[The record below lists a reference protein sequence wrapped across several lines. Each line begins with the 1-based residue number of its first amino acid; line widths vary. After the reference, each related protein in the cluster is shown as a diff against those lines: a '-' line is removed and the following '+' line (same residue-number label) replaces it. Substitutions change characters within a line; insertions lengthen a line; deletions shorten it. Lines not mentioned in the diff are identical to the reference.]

1 MFRLETFLK
10 YIILKY
16 AMVET
21 EGGGDVFDK
30 HPIYDLRQIYAKDLL
45 GDTLK
50 RIKMAREIREYSVW
64 YGLVRWDFYADLYQ
78 KLDPEEIKKIN
89 DKIEETKRVISKY
102 PMAFLK
108 KNTNYNEHEIIIQ
121 AIWDLEVLMKN
132 LSEEHNIY
140 GRVEDDEGL

>member
-1 MFRLETFLK
+1 
-10 YIILKY
+10 
-16 AMVET
+16 MVEA

-50 RIKMAREIREYSVW
+50 RIKMARELREYSAW

-78 KLDPEEIKKIN
+78 KLEKTEIELIN
-89 DKIEETKRVISKY
+89 KKIEETKRIIAKY

-108 KNTNYNEHEIIIQ
+108 KNNAPNEHEIITQ

-140 GRVEDDEGL
+140 GKAEDDEGL